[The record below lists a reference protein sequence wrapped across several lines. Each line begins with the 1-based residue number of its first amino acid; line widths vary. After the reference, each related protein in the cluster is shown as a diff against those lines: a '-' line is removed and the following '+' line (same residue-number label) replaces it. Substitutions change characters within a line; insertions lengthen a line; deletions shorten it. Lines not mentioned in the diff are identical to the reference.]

1 MRAIDVLVFCAVFA
15 LLAGC
20 GAQPEAQKV
29 PASETSALVEV
40 PPLQD
45 YGGIGGDF
53 ALVDQHG
60 APFELQGLRG
70 QAAMLFFGYT
80 YCPDI
85 CPVTLS
91 KMGRVYQLLG
101 EDQQELTTLFIT
113 VDPKRDT
120 QEKLAEYLDYFALD
134 AIGLRGDKEEIGQ
147 VVRQYGAHYSL
158 GEEQAAYLVDHST
171 YTYLIDQQGK
181 VRFLFRQS
189 DGPELMAAVTEQLF
203 TEAEKP

>member
-1 MRAIDVLVFCAVFA
+1 M
-15 LLAGC
+15 
-20 GAQPEAQKV
+20 
-29 PASETSALVEV
+29 
-40 PPLQD
+40 QD

-53 ALVDQHG
+53 TLVDQHG

-101 EDQQELTTLFIT
+101 EDQQELTTLFVT

-134 AIGLRGDKEEIGQ
+134 AIGLRGDKEEIDQVKVSHLSVGANHDHASMVPTIPKRPRRGAGRQTGVLLSRSLDLYLPDSGSAGQ
-147 VVRQYGAHYSL
+147 GALSRSSS
-158 GEEQAAYLVDHST
+158 ARAT
-171 YTYLIDQQGK
+171 A
-181 VRFLFRQS
+181 QS
-189 DGPELMAAVTEQLF
+189 
-203 TEAEKP
+203 